1 MGRKGIFFMKNDN
14 IKRPYRVLIF
24 SMTCGQGHNMI
35 AKSLKE
41 SFETFGSTVKIEQF
55 YDSPKK
61 IKRANN
67 QYFFVC
73 KHFPNLY
80 DKIWNRLRAKNHY
93 KRNKLPHFARGALKY
108 FENTIQ
114 EFKPDIIICTHLYAS
129 AVISYMKT
137 NKMLPEK
144 TLTSTILF
152 DFTLAPYWEYSKNV
166 DYIFQP
172 FENTTREL
180 KDKGFVDSQI
190 VTLGMP
196 VRKEFCL
203 AYDTVSYKEKLNL
216 ASKFTIMLQAGG
228 GGIGKNEELVKKLY
242 YNLKDINIICVNG
255 SNKKSFKNIEK
266 FITNSSAKNIYNLG
280 FVDNL
285 YDYMKA
291 SDLIL
296 TKGGGNGISEILALE
311 KPFVIRENMIINE
324 KINCEFLVKEGVAL
338 TANNIDGIIKLCQEL
353 KDDSTKLDGLLENI
367 SKFSKPNASN
377 DIALFLLNRFN
388 KLNKNI

>member
-41 SFETFGSTVKIEQF
+41 SFEDFDATVKIEQF
-55 YDSPKK
+55 YDSSKK

-80 DKIWNRLRAKNHY
+80 DKIWNRLRKKNHY
-93 KRNKLPHFARGALKY
+93 KKNKLPFFARNALKH
-108 FENTIQ
+108 FKNVIE
-114 EFKPDIIICTHLYAS
+114 EFKPDIIVCTHLYAS

-137 NKMLPEK
+137 NEILSKGII
-144 TLTSTILF
+144 TSTILF

-172 FENTTREL
+172 FENTTRDL
-180 KDKGFVDSQI
+180 KNKGFSDNQI
-190 VTLGMP
+190 ITLGMP

-203 AYDTVSYKEKLNL
+203 AYDTNQYKDKLNL
-216 ASKFTIMLQAGG
+216 TSKFTIMLQAGG

-255 SNKKSFKNIEK
+255 SNKKSFANIEK
-266 FITNSSAKNIYNLG
+266 FISKTEAKNIYNLG
-280 FVDNL
+280 FVNNL

-296 TKGGGNGISEILALE
+296 TKGGGNGISEILALK

-338 TANNIDGIIKLCQEL
+338 TAKNIDGIIKLCQEL
-353 KDDSTKLDGLLENI
+353 KDDNSKLDSLLENI

-377 DIALFLLNRFN
+377 DIALFLLHKYNE
-388 KLNKNI
+388 K

>member
-35 AKSLKE
+35 AKSLKK
-41 SFETFGSTVKIEQF
+41 SFEDFDATVKIEQF
-55 YDSPKK
+55 YDSSKK

-80 DKIWNRLRAKNHY
+80 DKIWNRLRKKNHY
-93 KRNKLPHFARGALKY
+93 KKNKLPFFARNALKH
-108 FENTIQ
+108 FKNVIE
-114 EFKPDIIICTHLYAS
+114 EFKPDIIVCTHLYAS

-137 NKMLPEK
+137 NEILSKEII
-144 TLTSTILF
+144 TSTILF

-172 FENTTREL
+172 FENTTRDL
-180 KDKGFVDSQI
+180 KNKGFSDNQI
-190 VTLGMP
+190 ITLGMP

-203 AYDTVSYKEKLNL
+203 AYDTNQYKDKLNL
-216 ASKFTIMLQAGG
+216 TSKFTIMLQAGG

-255 SNKKSFKNIEK
+255 SNKKSFANIEK
-266 FITNSSAKNIYNLG
+266 FISKTEAKNIYNLG
-280 FVDNL
+280 FVNNL

-296 TKGGGNGISEILALE
+296 TKGGGNGISEILALK

-353 KDDSTKLDGLLENI
+353 KDDNSKLDGLLENI

-388 KLNKNI
+388 NK

>member
-41 SFETFGSTVKIEQF
+41 SFKDFDATVKIEQF
-55 YDSPKK
+55 YDSSKK

-80 DKIWNRLRAKNHY
+80 DKIWNRLRKKNHY
-93 KRNKLPHFARGALKY
+93 KKNKLPFFARNALKH
-108 FENTIQ
+108 FKNVIE
-114 EFKPDIIICTHLYAS
+114 EFKPDIIVCTHLYAS

-137 NKMLPEK
+137 NEILSKEII
-144 TLTSTILF
+144 TSTILF

-172 FENTTREL
+172 FENTTRDL
-180 KDKGFVDSQI
+180 KNKGFSDNQI
-190 VTLGMP
+190 ITLGMP

-203 AYDTVSYKEKLNL
+203 AYDTNQYKDKLNL

-255 SNKKSFKNIEK
+255 SNKKSFANIEK
-266 FITNSSAKNIYNLG
+266 FISKTEAKNIYNLG
-280 FVDNL
+280 FVNNL

-296 TKGGGNGISEILALE
+296 TKGGGNGISEILALK

-353 KDDSTKLDGLLENI
+353 KDDSSKLDGLLENI

-388 KLNKNI
+388 NK

>member
-41 SFETFGSTVKIEQF
+41 SFEDFDATVKIEQF
-55 YDSPKK
+55 YDSSKK

-80 DKIWNRLRAKNHY
+80 DKIWNRLRKKNHY
-93 KRNKLPHFARGALKY
+93 KKNKLPFFARNALKH
-108 FENTIQ
+108 FKNVIE
-114 EFKPDIIICTHLYAS
+114 EFKPDIIVCTHLYAS

-137 NKMLPEK
+137 NEILSKEII
-144 TLTSTILF
+144 TSTILF

-172 FENTTREL
+172 FENTTRDL
-180 KDKGFVDSQI
+180 KNKGFSDNQI
-190 VTLGMP
+190 ITLGMP

-203 AYDTVSYKEKLNL
+203 AYDTNQYKDKLNL
-216 ASKFTIMLQAGG
+216 TSKFTIMLQAGG

-255 SNKKSFKNIEK
+255 SNKKSFANIEK
-266 FITNSSAKNIYNLG
+266 FISKTEAKNIYNLG
-280 FVDNL
+280 FVNNL

-296 TKGGGNGISEILALE
+296 TKGGGNGISEILALK

-353 KDDSTKLDGLLENI
+353 KDDNSKLDGLLENI

-388 KLNKNI
+388 NK

>member
-1 MGRKGIFFMKNDN
+1 
-14 IKRPYRVLIF
+14 
-24 SMTCGQGHNMI
+24 MTCRQGHNMI

-41 SFETFGSTVKIEQF
+41 SFEDFDATVKIEQF
-55 YDSPKK
+55 YDSSKK

-80 DKIWNRLRAKNHY
+80 DKIWNRLRKKNHY
-93 KRNKLPHFARGALKY
+93 KKNKLPFFARNALKH
-108 FENTIQ
+108 FKNVIE
-114 EFKPDIIICTHLYAS
+114 EFKPDIIVCTHLYAS

-137 NKMLPEK
+137 NEILSKGII
-144 TLTSTILF
+144 TSTILF

-172 FENTTREL
+172 FENTTRDL
-180 KDKGFVDSQI
+180 KNKGFSDNQI
-190 VTLGMP
+190 ITLGMP

-203 AYDTVSYKEKLNL
+203 AYDTNQYKDKLNL
-216 ASKFTIMLQAGG
+216 TSKFTIMLQAGG
-228 GGIGKNEELVKKLY
+228 GGIGKNEELVEKLY

-255 SNKKSFKNIEK
+255 SNKKSFANIEK
-266 FITNSSAKNIYNLG
+266 FISKTEAKNIYNLG
-280 FVDNL
+280 FVNNL

-296 TKGGGNGISEILALE
+296 TKGGGNGISEILALK

-353 KDDSTKLDGLLENI
+353 KDDSSKLDGLLENI

-388 KLNKNI
+388 NK

>member
-41 SFETFGSTVKIEQF
+41 SFEDFDATVKIEQF
-55 YDSPKK
+55 YDSSKK

-80 DKIWNRLRAKNHY
+80 DKIWNRLRKKNHY
-93 KRNKLPHFARGALKY
+93 KKNKLPFFARNALKH
-108 FENTIQ
+108 FKNVIE
-114 EFKPDIIICTHLYAS
+114 EFKPDIIVCTHLYAS

-137 NKMLPEK
+137 NEILSKGII
-144 TLTSTILF
+144 TSTILF

-172 FENTTREL
+172 FENTTRDL
-180 KDKGFVDSQI
+180 KNKGFSDNQI
-190 VTLGMP
+190 ITLGMP

-203 AYDTVSYKEKLNL
+203 AYDTNQYKDKFNL
-216 ASKFTIMLQAGG
+216 TSKFTIMLQAGG

-255 SNKKSFKNIEK
+255 SNKKSFANIEK
-266 FITNSSAKNIYNLG
+266 FISKTEAKNIYNLG
-280 FVDNL
+280 FVNNL

-296 TKGGGNGISEILALE
+296 TKGGGNGISEILALK

-388 KLNKNI
+388 NK

>member
-41 SFETFGSTVKIEQF
+41 SFEDFGATVKIEQF
-55 YDSPKK
+55 YDSSKK

-80 DKIWNRLRAKNHY
+80 DKIWNRLRKKNHY
-93 KRNKLPHFARGALKY
+93 KKNKLPFFARNALKH
-108 FENTIQ
+108 FKNVIE
-114 EFKPDIIICTHLYAS
+114 EFKPDIIVCTHLYAS

-137 NKMLPEK
+137 NEILSKEII
-144 TLTSTILF
+144 TSTILF

-172 FENTTREL
+172 FENTTRDL
-180 KDKGFVDSQI
+180 KNKGFSDNQI
-190 VTLGMP
+190 ITLGMP

-203 AYDTVSYKEKLNL
+203 AYDTNQYKDKFNL
-216 ASKFTIMLQAGG
+216 TSKFTIMLQAGG

-255 SNKKSFKNIEK
+255 SNKKSFANIEK
-266 FITNSSAKNIYNLG
+266 FISKTEAKNIYNLG
-280 FVDNL
+280 FVNNL

-296 TKGGGNGISEILALE
+296 TKGGGNGISEILALK

-388 KLNKNI
+388 NK

>member
-41 SFETFGSTVKIEQF
+41 SFKDFDATVKIEQF
-55 YDSPKK
+55 YDSSKK

-80 DKIWNRLRAKNHY
+80 DKIWNRLRKKNHY
-93 KRNKLPHFARGALKY
+93 KKNKLPFFARNALKH
-108 FENTIQ
+108 FKNVIE
-114 EFKPDIIICTHLYAS
+114 EFKPDIIVCTHLYAS

-137 NKMLPEK
+137 NEILSKGII
-144 TLTSTILF
+144 TSTILF

-172 FENTTREL
+172 FENTTRDL
-180 KDKGFVDSQI
+180 KNKGFSDNQI
-190 VTLGMP
+190 ITLGMP

-203 AYDTVSYKEKLNL
+203 AYDTNQYKDKLNL

-255 SNKKSFKNIEK
+255 SNKKSFANIEK
-266 FITNSSAKNIYNLG
+266 FISKTEAKNIYNLG
-280 FVDNL
+280 FVNNL

-296 TKGGGNGISEILALE
+296 TKGGGNGISEILALK

-353 KDDSTKLDGLLENI
+353 KDDNSKLDGLLENI

-388 KLNKNI
+388 NK

>member
-41 SFETFGSTVKIEQF
+41 SFEDFDATVKIEQF
-55 YDSPKK
+55 YDSSKK

-80 DKIWNRLRAKNHY
+80 DKIWNRLRKKNHY
-93 KRNKLPHFARGALKY
+93 KKNKLPFFARNALKH
-108 FENTIQ
+108 FKNVIE
-114 EFKPDIIICTHLYAS
+114 EFKPDIIVCTHLYAS

-137 NKMLPEK
+137 NEILSKEII
-144 TLTSTILF
+144 TSTILF

-172 FENTTREL
+172 FENTTRDL
-180 KDKGFVDSQI
+180 KNKGFSDNQI
-190 VTLGMP
+190 ITLGMP

-203 AYDTVSYKEKLNL
+203 AYDINQYKDKLNL
-216 ASKFTIMLQAGG
+216 TSKFTIMLQAGG

-255 SNKKSFKNIEK
+255 SNKKSFANIEK
-266 FITNSSAKNIYNLG
+266 FISKTEAKNIYNLG
-280 FVDNL
+280 FVNNL

-296 TKGGGNGISEILALE
+296 TKGGGNGISEILALK

-353 KDDSTKLDGLLENI
+353 KDDNSKLDGLLENI

-388 KLNKNI
+388 NK

>member
-41 SFETFGSTVKIEQF
+41 SFEDFDATVKIEQF
-55 YDSPKK
+55 YDSSKK

-80 DKIWNRLRAKNHY
+80 DKIWNRLRKKNHY
-93 KRNKLPHFARGALKY
+93 KKNKLPFFARNALKH
-108 FENTIQ
+108 FKNVIE
-114 EFKPDIIICTHLYAS
+114 EFKPDIIVCTHLYAS

-137 NKMLPEK
+137 NEILSKEII
-144 TLTSTILF
+144 TSTILF

-172 FENTTREL
+172 FENTTRDL
-180 KDKGFVDSQI
+180 KNKGFSDNQI
-190 VTLGMP
+190 ITLGMP

-203 AYDTVSYKEKLNL
+203 AYDTNQYKDKLNL
-216 ASKFTIMLQAGG
+216 TSKFTIMLQAGG

-255 SNKKSFKNIEK
+255 SNKKSFANIEK
-266 FITNSSAKNIYNLG
+266 FISKTEAKNIYNLG
-280 FVDNL
+280 FVNNL

-296 TKGGGNGISEILALE
+296 TKGGGNGISEILALK

-353 KDDSTKLDGLLENI
+353 KDDSSKLDGLLENI

-388 KLNKNI
+388 NK

>member
-41 SFETFGSTVKIEQF
+41 SFEDFDATVKIEQF
-55 YDSPKK
+55 YDSSKK

-80 DKIWNRLRAKNHY
+80 DKIWNRLRKKNHY
-93 KRNKLPHFARGALKY
+93 KKNKLPFFARNALKH
-108 FENTIQ
+108 FKNVIE
-114 EFKPDIIICTHLYAS
+114 EFKPDIIVCTHLYAS

-137 NKMLPEK
+137 NEILSKGII
-144 TLTSTILF
+144 TSTILF

-172 FENTTREL
+172 FENTTRDL
-180 KDKGFVDSQI
+180 KNKGFSDNQI
-190 VTLGMP
+190 ITLGMP

-203 AYDTVSYKEKLNL
+203 AYDTNQYKDKLNL
-216 ASKFTIMLQAGG
+216 TSKFTIMLQAGG

-255 SNKKSFKNIEK
+255 SNKKSFANIEK
-266 FITNSSAKNIYNLG
+266 FISKTEAKNIYNLG
-280 FVDNL
+280 FVNNL

-296 TKGGGNGISEILALE
+296 TKGGGNGISEILALK

-353 KDDSTKLDGLLENI
+353 KDDSSKLDGLLENI

-388 KLNKNI
+388 NK

>member
-41 SFETFGSTVKIEQF
+41 SFKDFDATVKIEQF
-55 YDSPKK
+55 YDSSKK

-80 DKIWNRLRAKNHY
+80 DKIWNRLRKKNHY
-93 KRNKLPHFARGALKY
+93 KKNKLPFFARNALKH
-108 FENTIQ
+108 FKNVIE
-114 EFKPDIIICTHLYAS
+114 EFKPDIIVCTHLYAS

-137 NKMLPEK
+137 NEILSKEII
-144 TLTSTILF
+144 TSTILF

-172 FENTTREL
+172 FENTTRDL
-180 KDKGFVDSQI
+180 KNKGFSDNQI
-190 VTLGMP
+190 ITLGMP

-203 AYDTVSYKEKLNL
+203 AYDTNQYKDKLNL
-216 ASKFTIMLQAGG
+216 TSKFTIMLQAGG

-255 SNKKSFKNIEK
+255 SNKKSFANIEK
-266 FITNSSAKNIYNLG
+266 FISKTEAKNIYNLG
-280 FVDNL
+280 FVNNL

-296 TKGGGNGISEILALE
+296 TKGGGNGISEILALK

-353 KDDSTKLDGLLENI
+353 KDDNSKLDGLLENI

-388 KLNKNI
+388 NK

>member
-41 SFETFGSTVKIEQF
+41 SFKDFDATVKIEQF
-55 YDSPKK
+55 YDSSKK

-80 DKIWNRLRAKNHY
+80 DKIWNRLRKKNHY
-93 KRNKLPHFARGALKY
+93 KKNKLPFFARNALKH
-108 FENTIQ
+108 FKNVIE
-114 EFKPDIIICTHLYAS
+114 EFKPDIIVCTHLYAS

-137 NKMLPEK
+137 NEILSKGII
-144 TLTSTILF
+144 TSTILF

-172 FENTTREL
+172 FENTTRDL
-180 KDKGFVDSQI
+180 KNKGFSDNQI
-190 VTLGMP
+190 ITLGMP

-203 AYDTVSYKEKLNL
+203 AYDTNQYKDKLNL
-216 ASKFTIMLQAGG
+216 TSKFTIMLQAGG

-242 YNLKDINIICVNG
+242 YNVKDINIICVNG
-255 SNKKSFKNIEK
+255 SNKKSFANIEK
-266 FITNSSAKNIYNLG
+266 FISKTEAKNIYNLG
-280 FVDNL
+280 FVNNL

-296 TKGGGNGISEILALE
+296 TKGGGNGISEILALK

-353 KDDSTKLDGLLENI
+353 KDDSSKLDGLLENI

-388 KLNKNI
+388 NK

>member
-41 SFETFGSTVKIEQF
+41 SFEDFDATVKIEQF
-55 YDSPKK
+55 YDSSKK

-80 DKIWNRLRAKNHY
+80 DKIWNRLRKKNHY
-93 KRNKLPHFARGALKY
+93 KKNKLPFFARNALKH
-108 FENTIQ
+108 FKNVIE
-114 EFKPDIIICTHLYAS
+114 EFKPDIIVCTHLYAS

-137 NKMLPEK
+137 NEILSKEII
-144 TLTSTILF
+144 TSTILF

-172 FENTTREL
+172 FENTTRDL
-180 KDKGFVDSQI
+180 KNKGFSDNQI
-190 VTLGMP
+190 ITLGMP

-203 AYDTVSYKEKLNL
+203 AYDANQYKDKLNL
-216 ASKFTIMLQAGG
+216 TSKFTIMLQAGG

-255 SNKKSFKNIEK
+255 SNKKSFANIEK
-266 FITNSSAKNIYNLG
+266 FISKTEAKNIYNLG
-280 FVDNL
+280 FVNNL

-296 TKGGGNGISEILALE
+296 TKGGGNGISEILALK

-388 KLNKNI
+388 NK

>member
-41 SFETFGSTVKIEQF
+41 SFEDFDATVKIEQF
-55 YDSPKK
+55 YDSSKK

-80 DKIWNRLRAKNHY
+80 DKIWNRLRKKNHY
-93 KRNKLPHFARGALKY
+93 KKNKLPFFARNALKH
-108 FENTIQ
+108 FKNVIE
-114 EFKPDIIICTHLYAS
+114 EFKPDIIVCTHLYAS

-137 NKMLPEK
+137 NEILSKEII
-144 TLTSTILF
+144 TSTILF

-172 FENTTREL
+172 FENTTRDL
-180 KDKGFVDSQI
+180 KNKGFSDNQI
-190 VTLGMP
+190 ITLGMP

-203 AYDTVSYKEKLNL
+203 AYDTNQYKDKLNL
-216 ASKFTIMLQAGG
+216 TSRFTIMLQAGG

-255 SNKKSFKNIEK
+255 SNKKSFANIEK
-266 FITNSSAKNIYNLG
+266 FISKTEAKNIYNLG
-280 FVDNL
+280 FVNNL

-296 TKGGGNGISEILALE
+296 TKGGGNGISEILALK

-353 KDDSTKLDGLLENI
+353 KDDNSKLDGLLENI

-388 KLNKNI
+388 NK

>member
-41 SFETFGSTVKIEQF
+41 SFEDFGATVKIEQF
-55 YDSPKK
+55 YDSSKK

-80 DKIWNRLRAKNHY
+80 DKIWNRLRKKNHY
-93 KRNKLPHFARGALKY
+93 KKNKLPFFARNALKH
-108 FENTIQ
+108 FKNVIE
-114 EFKPDIIICTHLYAS
+114 EFKPDIIVCTHLYAS

-137 NKMLPEK
+137 NEILSKGII
-144 TLTSTILF
+144 TSTILF

-172 FENTTREL
+172 FENTTRDL
-180 KDKGFVDSQI
+180 KNKGFSDNQI
-190 VTLGMP
+190 ITLGMP

-203 AYDTVSYKEKLNL
+203 AYDTNQYKDKLNL
-216 ASKFTIMLQAGG
+216 TSKFTIMLQAGG
-228 GGIGKNEELVKKLY
+228 GGIGKNEKLVKKLY

-255 SNKKSFKNIEK
+255 SNKKSFANIEK
-266 FITNSSAKNIYNLG
+266 FISKTEAKNIYNLG
-280 FVDNL
+280 FVNNL

-296 TKGGGNGISEILALE
+296 TKGGGNGISEILALK

-353 KDDSTKLDGLLENI
+353 KDDNSKLDGLLENI

-388 KLNKNI
+388 NK

>member
-1 MGRKGIFFMKNDN
+1 MGRKGIFFMKNDVA
-14 IKRPYRVLIF
+14 KKPYRVLIF

-41 SFETFGSTVKIEQF
+41 SFEDFGATVKIEQF
-55 YDSPKK
+55 YDSSKK

-80 DKIWNRLRAKNHY
+80 DKIWNRLRKKNHY
-93 KRNKLPHFARGALKY
+93 KKNKLPFFARNALKH
-108 FENTIQ
+108 FKNVIE
-114 EFKPDIIICTHLYAS
+114 EFKPDIIVCTHLYAS

-137 NKMLPEK
+137 NEILSKGII
-144 TLTSTILF
+144 TSTILF

-172 FENTTREL
+172 FENTTRDL
-180 KDKGFVDSQI
+180 KNKGFSDNQI
-190 VTLGMP
+190 ITLGMP

-203 AYDTVSYKEKLNL
+203 AYDTSQYKDKLNL

-255 SNKKSFKNIEK
+255 SNKKSFANIEK
-266 FITNSSAKNIYNLG
+266 FISKTEAKNIYNLG
-280 FVDNL
+280 FVNNL

-296 TKGGGNGISEILALE
+296 TKGGGNGISEILALK

-353 KDDSTKLDGLLENI
+353 KDDSSKLDGLLENI

-388 KLNKNI
+388 NK

>member
-1 MGRKGIFFMKNDN
+1 MGRKGIFFMKNDVA
-14 IKRPYRVLIF
+14 KKPYRVLIF

-41 SFETFGSTVKIEQF
+41 SFEDFGATVKIEQF
-55 YDSPKK
+55 YDSSKK

-80 DKIWNRLRAKNHY
+80 DKIWNRLRKKNHY
-93 KRNKLPHFARGALKY
+93 KKNKLPFFARNALKH
-108 FENTIQ
+108 FKNVIE
-114 EFKPDIIICTHLYAS
+114 EFKPDIIVCTHLYAS

-137 NKMLPEK
+137 NEILSKEII
-144 TLTSTILF
+144 TSTILF

-172 FENTTREL
+172 FENTARDL
-180 KDKGFVDSQI
+180 KNKGFSDNQI
-190 VTLGMP
+190 ITLGMP

-203 AYDTVSYKEKLNL
+203 AYDTNQYKDKLNL
-216 ASKFTIMLQAGG
+216 TSRFTIMLQAGG

-255 SNKKSFKNIEK
+255 SNKKSFANIEK
-266 FITNSSAKNIYNLG
+266 FISKTEAKNIYNLG
-280 FVDNL
+280 FVNNL

-296 TKGGGNGISEILALE
+296 TKGGGNGISEILALK

-353 KDDSTKLDGLLENI
+353 KDDNSKLDGLLENI

-388 KLNKNI
+388 NK